1 MYFFHKFLSQFLGFD
16 GFFRAFREIFPS
28 KMPHCTCFICPIYK
42 IRIGASSVISSS
54 SIHIYYRS
62 ISGSYQS
69 VCFSP
74 RRNISRKMARVSG
87 PQYSSCQHR
96 AMGILQPHVC
106 TQVPKP
112 GSLNSTVAIRLITG
126 HMMHTIISEMA

>member
-1 MYFFHKFLSQFLGFD
+1 MYFFHKYLSQFLIFQ
-16 GFFRAFREIFPS
+16 GFFWCFWIILPS

-42 IRIGASSVISSS
+42 IRIGVLSGIAPSP
-54 SIHIYYRS
+54 IHIYYNC
-62 ISGSYQS
+62 ISKIYQS
-69 VCFSP
+69 TCFAL
-74 RRNISRKMARVSG
+74 RRNTSRKMARVSG

>member
-1 MYFFHKFLSQFLGFD
+1 MYFSHKFLSQFLSFD
-16 GFFRAFREIFPS
+16 GYFRAFRKIFPS
-28 KMPHCTCFICPIYK
+28 KMPHCTCFICQIYK
-42 IRIGASSVISSS
+42 NRIGVLSGIAPSP
-54 SIHIYYRS
+54 IHIYYNC
-62 ISGSYQS
+62 ISKIYQS
-69 VCFSP
+69 ACFAL
-74 RRNISRKMARVSG
+74 RRNTSRKMARVSG